1 MEQQHI
7 LVVED
12 DEVLRIGICDLLDL
26 SGYIVTAARDGQR
39 GLEALE
45 EMRTPPALIV
55 SDIRMPNMDGYEF
68 LSAVR
73 SHQEWVS
80 IPFIFLSA
88 KGDRED
94 IRKGKLQGADD
105 YISKPFEFQDLLV
118 AIQSSLSRH
127 DELVAF
133 QEARMET
140 LKRRILEVINHEFRT
155 PLTYIVAYADLMAS
169 EPSFQH
175 SDDLNQYITG
185 ILEGSERLSRLI
197 ENFLVL
203 AELESGLGEKIWQRR
218 RTRVENVGRIVD
230 AVVEQAR
237 AKSHL
242 RGVTIKSEVDSST
255 PPIEADPIYLEIA
268 IRELIHNAIRFSPE
282 DEAVNVVVHTDAG
295 AIRIDVRDEGPGIA
309 ADKQDRL
316 FDTFYQVDRE
326 SLEQGGAG
334 AGLAIARHVAQ
345 LHGGDIEVESAPGEG
360 SLFCL
365 RLPIPA

>member
-1 MEQQHI
+1 MVQQHI

-26 SGYIVTAARDGQR
+26 SGYAVTAARDGQR
-39 GLEALE
+39 ALEALE

-68 LSAVR
+68 LAAVR
-73 SHQEWVS
+73 SHEEWVS

-118 AIQSSLSRH
+118 AIQASLSRH
-127 DELVAF
+127 NELVAY

-140 LKRRILEVINHEFRT
+140 LKRRILDVINHEFRT

-175 SDDLNQYITG
+175 SGDLNQYISG

-197 ENFLVL
+197 ENFLIL

-218 RTRVENVGRIVD
+218 RTRIENVGRIVS
-230 AVVEQAR
+230 AVIEQAR

-242 RGVTIKSEVDSST
+242 RGVTIDSQVDSVI

-268 IRELIHNAIRFSPE
+268 VRELIHNAIRFSPE
-282 DEAVNVVVHTDAG
+282 GEVVKVAVGVNGD
-295 AIRIDVRDEGPGIA
+295 AIRINVRDQGPGIA
-309 ADKQDRL
+309 ADQQDRL

-334 AGLAIARHVAQ
+334 AGLAIVRHVAQ
-345 LHGGDIEVESAPGEG
+345 LHGGDVLVESAPGRG
-360 SLFCL
+360 SSFSLH
-365 RLPIPA
+365 LPVGA